1 MPNSFRVYSSA
12 LIFCL
17 GVSSAVRSPV
27 DVDDADMPQES
38 PGQKS
43 QYPFPKAKFE
53 SENEEEYVFSVNATA
68 FVNLDPLEEWVVY
81 ASSDCRGEELAH
93 YQVARWISQ
102 MNPSNESN
110 ATLSLARANLPDHD
124 VLFAGARGLG
134 HCLAYL
140 HRPPQRWPVMQWL
153 KELPGFFQ
161 GRMYAFLA
169 VREEVAHRFQVA
181 FLLVLL
187 LFGFILF
194 WSLRLVVKAVKDRRR
209 HWGLSVESSE
219 SQLRPPQTS
228 EIVLRAFTN
237 IVFFLLG
244 CAIFVVEGQ
253 RFFRKYDDASEM
265 GYILFLTFPVLFGCA
280 GVLRIFMAAAR
291 SHLYFSSLRHGLLL
305 QLRRVNF
312 SGDWML
318 LWMWFGIV
326 LTMGR
331 AVQVVYFNKKNE
343 GLSFEDF
350 KAIGL
355 LASPIFYIKKS
366 ISDMWSLEDIAV
378 RQECRIGLEGISG
391 SNSVQIGDER
401 GINPIEESAFVALAR
416 HREEIHAT
424 TASQGDEGSTL
435 RSLNVGDVRWIGFVT
450 REKKKSRLNRL
461 LPMLLGPSLVGALLG
476 LAILSLTV
484 VFLNMTTAPALQ
496 DLRIDGALLYPA
508 FKSTAKEYFAYLDVS
523 QRVFGFT
530 AAVDSYK
537 TTKVQVQSVGKQR
550 LNSTA
555 SVIVDSLNLDETP
568 YPQKVQI
575 KVEDTACSTDYSV
588 QVSKF
593 GIFPESLTVSGQTDS
608 GKHFSLCIPW
618 GYIFFNTTIHLP
630 TGLKELKLS
639 LTYQLY
645 VMGLP
650 WTNRSNDSFSTYF
663 DRQIPRR
670 KCRYGRHP
678 LWEQAAFYAYSGSGC
693 FAGMQRNWMS
703 CGKARTAQTKKGLQI
718 LSGNVSGSFCPLS
731 SVRSAN
737 IFNASGEC
745 YPLQVSDGS
754 LELTSTSLLPEK
766 DKEDLQAKFNMF
778 LHLPSG
784 MIEILGMRNAFEPKS
799 DLLFTLR
806 KRNMTHTFQEAMVLA
821 PGVEVHEKKPDHLT
835 FEVVDGSAL
844 VNTSVLQIIVFS
856 EDLDCHITHLLH
868 EDSKLESISTPQ
880 GSCEGNPMGEV
891 CKDGWKPTSSFVLPM
906 SLFREVLVEEHHYSE
921 WKPLDLHARGTCRSL
936 EDFMNDSFTNDTNGL
951 KVSLSLKQPPEQVL
965 WVPMIAGQE
974 LGATKEEHVFEALQQ
989 SDRLDVS
996 GSWHKDPSS
1005 MQLVVVWR
1013 QNCSLKEFKPEDDAG
1028 GVGFST
1034 SQVVRSY
1041 QEVSTS
1047 DLCAAA
1053 SLNVTKACGGTLQ
1066 SSSIEVSLESDHNLE
1081 KLKFEATLSCS
1092 DRLKSQKVLLEL
1104 VVGNHSSPW
1113 QQSNSDVFEDDF
1125 WRSVGH

>member
-1 MPNSFRVYSSA
+1 MLSIWGRKPCKINQCN
-12 LIFCL
+12 IQ
-17 GVSSAVRSPV
+17 
-27 DVDDADMPQES
+27 DATVP
-38 PGQKS
+38 
-43 QYPFPKAKFE
+43 
-53 SENEEEYVFSVNATA
+53 
-68 FVNLDPLEEWVVY
+68 
-81 ASSDCRGEELAH
+81 AS
-93 YQVARWISQ
+93 W
-102 MNPSNESN
+102 
-110 ATLSLARANLPDHD
+110 
-124 VLFAGARGLG
+124 
-134 HCLAYL
+134 
-140 HRPPQRWPVMQWL
+140 
-153 KELPGFFQ
+153 
-161 GRMYAFLA
+161 
-169 VREEVAHRFQVA
+169 
-181 FLLVLL
+181 
-187 LFGFILF
+187 
-194 WSLRLVVKAVKDRRR
+194 
-209 HWGLSVESSE
+209 
-219 SQLRPPQTS
+219 
-228 EIVLRAFTN
+228 
-237 IVFFLLG
+237 
-244 CAIFVVEGQ
+244 
-253 RFFRKYDDASEM
+253 
-265 GYILFLTFPVLFGCA
+265 
-280 GVLRIFMAAAR
+280 
-291 SHLYFSSLRHGLLL
+291 
-305 QLRRVNF
+305 
-312 SGDWML
+312 GDWML

-401 GINPIEESAFVALAR
+401 GIKPIEESAFVALAR

-424 TASQGDEGSTL
+424 TASDLSGKSQFLRFFKSQGCHGSWWIFRNCYCTESHVLHDIVLKSIFPATAGQGDEGSTL

-568 YPQKVQI
+568 YPQKVEI

-650 WTNRSNDSFSTYF
+650 WTKRSNDSFSTYF
-663 DRQIPRR
+663 DRQIPRE

-718 LSGNVSGSFCPLS
+718 LNGNISGSFCPLS
-731 SVRSAN
+731 IVRSAN

-766 DKEDLQAKFNMF
+766 DEDDLQAKFNMF
-778 LHLPSG
+778 LHLSNG

-799 DLLFTLR
+799 DLLFTFR
-806 KRNMTHTFQEAMVLA
+806 KRNMTHTFQEVMVLA
-821 PGVEVHEKKPDHLT
+821 PGVEVHKPHRDQLT

-844 VNTSVLQIIVFS
+844 VNTSALQIMVFS

-868 EDSKLESISTPQ
+868 KDSKLESISTPQ

-906 SLFREVLVEEHHYSE
+906 SLFRQVLVQEDHYS
-921 WKPLDLHARGTCRSL
+921 LDLHAQGTCRSL
-936 EDFMNDSFTNDTNGL
+936 EDFKNGSFQDPNGL
-951 KVSLSLKQPPEQVL
+951 KVSLDIIQPREQLL
-965 WVPMIAGQE
+965 WVPMIAGRE
-974 LGATKEEHVFEALQQ
+974 LPATKEEHNYQFGKLPRP
-989 SDRLDVS
+989 DRLYVS

-1028 GVGFST
+1028 PVGFST

-1047 DLCAAA
+1047 DLCGAA
-1053 SLNVTKACGGTLQ
+1053 SLNVTKACGGTLP
-1066 SSSIEVSLESDHNLE
+1066 SSSIEVSLES
-1081 KLKFEATLSCS
+1081 TLCCASAYLVYLVGYVVLGWEEPQHLSVFCLCQNSKRFTISSAAKPQGTQPRRVEVWS
-1092 DRLKSQKVLLEL
+1092 DSFLQWQAEESKSALG
-1104 VVGNHSSPW
+1104 VGLRQPFKSY
-1113 QQSNSDVFEDDF
+1113 
-1125 WRSVGH
+1125 RSKWHQ

>member
-1 MPNSFRVYSSA
+1 MHDIVLKS
-12 LIFCL
+12 IF
-17 GVSSAVRSPV
+17 P
-27 DVDDADMPQES
+27 
-38 PGQKS
+38 
-43 QYPFPKAKFE
+43 
-53 SENEEEYVFSVNATA
+53 ATA
-68 FVNLDPLEEWVVY
+68 
-81 ASSDCRGEELAH
+81 G
-93 YQVARWISQ
+93 
-102 MNPSNESN
+102 
-110 ATLSLARANLPDHD
+110 
-124 VLFAGARGLG
+124 
-134 HCLAYL
+134 
-140 HRPPQRWPVMQWL
+140 
-153 KELPGFFQ
+153 
-161 GRMYAFLA
+161 
-169 VREEVAHRFQVA
+169 
-181 FLLVLL
+181 
-187 LFGFILF
+187 
-194 WSLRLVVKAVKDRRR
+194 
-209 HWGLSVESSE
+209 
-219 SQLRPPQTS
+219 
-228 EIVLRAFTN
+228 
-237 IVFFLLG
+237 
-244 CAIFVVEGQ
+244 
-253 RFFRKYDDASEM
+253 
-265 GYILFLTFPVLFGCA
+265 
-280 GVLRIFMAAAR
+280 
-291 SHLYFSSLRHGLLL
+291 
-305 QLRRVNF
+305 
-312 SGDWML
+312 
-318 LWMWFGIV
+318 
-326 LTMGR
+326 
-331 AVQVVYFNKKNE
+331 
-343 GLSFEDF
+343 
-350 KAIGL
+350 
-355 LASPIFYIKKS
+355 
-366 ISDMWSLEDIAV
+366 
-378 RQECRIGLEGISG
+378 
-391 SNSVQIGDER
+391 
-401 GINPIEESAFVALAR
+401 
-416 HREEIHAT
+416 
-424 TASQGDEGSTL
+424 QGDEGSTL

-650 WTNRSNDSFSTYF
+650 WTKRSNDSFSTYF
-663 DRQIPRR
+663 DRQVPHT

-693 FAGMQRNWMS
+693 FVGMQRNWMS
-703 CGKARTAQTKKGLQI
+703 CGKAHTAQTKKGLQI
-718 LSGNVSGSFCPLS
+718 LNGNISGSFCPLS
-731 SVRSAN
+731 IVRSAN

-766 DKEDLQAKFNMF
+766 DEDDLQDLQAKFNMF

-799 DLLFTLR
+799 DLLFTFR
-806 KRNMTHTFQEAMVLA
+806 KRNMTHTFQEVMVLA
-821 PGVEVHEKKPDHLT
+821 PGVEVHKPHRDQLT

-844 VNTSVLQIIVFS
+844 VNTSALQIMVFS

-868 EDSKLESISTPQ
+868 KDSELESISTPQ

-906 SLFREVLVEEHHYSE
+906 PLFRQVFVQEDHYI
-921 WKPLDLHARGTCRSL
+921 LDLNLRGTCRSL
-936 EDFMNDSFTNDTNGL
+936 EDFMNDSFIKDTNGL
-951 KVSLSLKQPPEQVL
+951 KVSLSLKQPREQVL

-974 LGATKEEHVFEALQQ
+974 LPATKEDEYDLEFQQ
-989 SDRLDVS
+989 KAYHLNVS

-1005 MQLVVVWR
+1005 VQLVVAWR
-1013 QNCSLKEFKPEDDAG
+1013 QNCSLKWEKFTPGHDV
-1028 GVGFST
+1028 VGNVELSA
-1034 SQVVRSY
+1034 SQVLRSD

-1047 DLCAAA
+1047 DLCGAA

-1066 SSSIEVSLESDHNLE
+1066 SSSIEVSLEL
-1081 KLKFEATLSCS
+1081 TLCCASAY
-1092 DRLKSQKVLLEL
+1092 L
-1104 VVGNHSSPW
+1104 VYLVCYVVSG
-1113 QQSNSDVFEDDF
+1113 
-1125 WRSVGH
+1125 

>member
-1 MPNSFRVYSSA
+1 MHDIVLKS
-12 LIFCL
+12 IF
-17 GVSSAVRSPV
+17 P
-27 DVDDADMPQES
+27 
-38 PGQKS
+38 
-43 QYPFPKAKFE
+43 
-53 SENEEEYVFSVNATA
+53 ATA
-68 FVNLDPLEEWVVY
+68 
-81 ASSDCRGEELAH
+81 G
-93 YQVARWISQ
+93 
-102 MNPSNESN
+102 
-110 ATLSLARANLPDHD
+110 
-124 VLFAGARGLG
+124 
-134 HCLAYL
+134 
-140 HRPPQRWPVMQWL
+140 
-153 KELPGFFQ
+153 
-161 GRMYAFLA
+161 
-169 VREEVAHRFQVA
+169 
-181 FLLVLL
+181 
-187 LFGFILF
+187 
-194 WSLRLVVKAVKDRRR
+194 
-209 HWGLSVESSE
+209 
-219 SQLRPPQTS
+219 
-228 EIVLRAFTN
+228 
-237 IVFFLLG
+237 
-244 CAIFVVEGQ
+244 
-253 RFFRKYDDASEM
+253 
-265 GYILFLTFPVLFGCA
+265 
-280 GVLRIFMAAAR
+280 
-291 SHLYFSSLRHGLLL
+291 
-305 QLRRVNF
+305 
-312 SGDWML
+312 
-318 LWMWFGIV
+318 
-326 LTMGR
+326 
-331 AVQVVYFNKKNE
+331 
-343 GLSFEDF
+343 
-350 KAIGL
+350 
-355 LASPIFYIKKS
+355 
-366 ISDMWSLEDIAV
+366 
-378 RQECRIGLEGISG
+378 
-391 SNSVQIGDER
+391 
-401 GINPIEESAFVALAR
+401 
-416 HREEIHAT
+416 
-424 TASQGDEGSTL
+424 QGDEGSTL

-550 LNSTA
+550 MNSTA

-650 WTNRSNDSFSTYF
+650 WTKRSNDSFSTYF

-745 YPLQVSDGS
+745 YPLQVSDGA
-754 LELTSTSLLPEK
+754 LELTSTSLLPEN
-766 DKEDLQAKFNMF
+766 DTDDLQAKFNMF
-778 LHLPSG
+778 LHLSSG
-784 MIEILGMRNAFEPKS
+784 MVEILGMRNAFEPKD
-799 DLLFTLR
+799 DLLFTRR
-806 KRNMTHTFQEAMVLA
+806 KRKMVDTFKEAMVLA
-821 PGVEVHEKKPDHLT
+821 PGVEVHEIEHDGLDKGHLV

-868 EDSKLESISTPQ
+868 EDSKLESISTPE

-906 SLFREVLVEEHHYSE
+906 SLFRQVLVQEHHYSD
-921 WKPLDLHARGTCRSL
+921 WKSLDLNLRGTCKSL
-936 EDFMNDSFTNDTNGL
+936 EDFMNDSFIKDTNGP
-951 KVSLSLKQPPEQVL
+951 KVSLSLKQPREQVL

-974 LGATKEEHVFEALQQ
+974 LPATKEDEYDLELQHKAYH
-989 SDRLDVS
+989 LNVS

-1005 MQLVVVWR
+1005 MQLVVAWR
-1013 QNCSLKEFKPEDDAG
+1013 QNCSLKWEKFTPVEFSA
-1028 GVGFST
+1028 
-1034 SQVVRSY
+1034 SQVLRSD

-1047 DLCAAA
+1047 DLCGAA

-1066 SSSIEVSLESDHNLE
+1066 SSSIEVSLES
-1081 KLKFEATLSCS
+1081 TLCCASAYLVYLVCYV
-1092 DRLKSQKVLLEL
+1092 VL
-1104 VVGNHSSPW
+1104 G
-1113 QQSNSDVFEDDF
+1113 
-1125 WRSVGH
+1125 

>member
-1 MPNSFRVYSSA
+1 
-12 LIFCL
+12 
-17 GVSSAVRSPV
+17 
-27 DVDDADMPQES
+27 
-38 PGQKS
+38 
-43 QYPFPKAKFE
+43 
-53 SENEEEYVFSVNATA
+53 
-68 FVNLDPLEEWVVY
+68 
-81 ASSDCRGEELAH
+81 
-93 YQVARWISQ
+93 
-102 MNPSNESN
+102 
-110 ATLSLARANLPDHD
+110 
-124 VLFAGARGLG
+124 
-134 HCLAYL
+134 
-140 HRPPQRWPVMQWL
+140 
-153 KELPGFFQ
+153 
-161 GRMYAFLA
+161 MYAFLA
-169 VREEVAHRFQVA
+169 MKPDTAQRFLAA

-187 LFGFILF
+187 LLAFILF

-237 IVFFLLG
+237 IFFFLLG
-244 CAIFVVEGQ
+244 CTIFVVEGQ

-265 GYILFLTFPVLFGCA
+265 GYILVLTFPVLFGCA

-326 LTMGR
+326 LTIGR
-331 AVQVVYFNKKNE
+331 AVQVVYFNQKNE

-350 KAIGL
+350 KAITL

-366 ISDMWSLEDIAV
+366 TSDMWILEDIAV
-378 RQECRIGLEGISG
+378 RQECRVGLEGISG

-416 HREEIHAT
+416 HREEIPS
-424 TASQGDEGSTL
+424 TASQGDEGSKL

-450 REKKKSRLNRL
+450 RERKKSRLNRL

-484 VFLNMTTAPALQ
+484 VFLNMTTKPALE

-508 FKSTAKEYFAYLDVS
+508 FKSRANKYFAYLDVA

-537 TTKVQVQSVGKQR
+537 TTKVEVESVGKQR

-608 GKHFSLCIPW
+608 GQHFSLCIPW

-650 WTNRSNDSFSTYF
+650 WTRRSNDSFSTYF
-663 DRQIPRR
+663 DRQVPRR

-703 CGKARTAQTKKGLQI
+703 CGKARTSQTEKGLQI
-718 LSGNVSGSFCPLS
+718 LNGNISGSFCPTGDS
-731 SVRSAN
+731 SIVRSAN

-745 YPLQVSDGS
+745 YPLQVSDGA
-754 LELTSTSLLPEK
+754 LELTSTSLWPEK

-784 MIEILGMRNAFEPKS
+784 MIEVLGMRNAFEPKS

-821 PGVEVHEKKPDHLT
+821 PGVEVHKAIHDHLT

-856 EDLDCHITHLLH
+856 EDMDCHITHLSH

-906 SLFREVLVEEHHYSE
+906 SLFRQVLVQKDD
-921 WKPLDLHARGTCRSL
+921 WKPLDLHAQGTCRSL
-936 EDFMNDSFTNDTNGL
+936 EDFKNGSFQDPNGL
-951 KVSLSLKQPPEQVL
+951 KVSLRIKQPQEQVL

-974 LGATKEEHVFEALQQ
+974 LGATKEEHVLEALQQ

-996 GSWHKDPSS
+996 GSWHKDPSR
-1005 MQLVVVWR
+1005 MELVVAWR
-1013 QNCSLKEFKPEDDAG
+1013 QNCSLKWETFTPGHDVESKAEFSPSR
-1028 GVGFST
+1028 VL
-1034 SQVVRSY
+1034 RSD

-1047 DLCAAA
+1047 DLCGAA

-1066 SSSIEVSLESDHNLE
+1066 SSGIEVSLESEHNLE

-1092 DRLKSQKVLLEL
+1092 DRLKSQRVVLEL
-1104 VVGNHSSPW
+1104 VVGNHSHPW
-1113 QQSNSDVFEDDF
+1113 QQSNSDVFHFNPTFD
-1125 WRSVGH
+1125 H